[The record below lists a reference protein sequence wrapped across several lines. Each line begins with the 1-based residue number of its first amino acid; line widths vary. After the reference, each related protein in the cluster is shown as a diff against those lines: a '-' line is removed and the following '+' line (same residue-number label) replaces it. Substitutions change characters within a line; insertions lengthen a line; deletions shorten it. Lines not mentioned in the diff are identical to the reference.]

1 MRFDAARDA
10 DDQSCRENDLCGGV
24 GDDPDRGEGRGRLA
38 DGESLSP
45 GLEGGLAHA
54 VGGAEGGDRLA
65 RGLPASNEVAPEGQ
79 FVNGVYVE
87 RLSREK
93 RVLLTRSEEVRLERL
108 VIAMAEKLQT
118 SVKLSHLMRATL
130 TLLQHAESELLRQ
143 CELAQA
149 MKRPDNNSPGELLA
163 FEGAIAEVVHRAL
176 HAATPFSNVKHD
188 GPINGD
194 SPPGSVT
201 L

>member
-1 MRFDAARDA
+1 M
-10 DDQSCRENDLCGGV
+10 
-24 GDDPDRGEGRGRLA
+24 
-38 DGESLSP
+38 
-45 GLEGGLAHA
+45 
-54 VGGAEGGDRLA
+54 
-65 RGLPASNEVAPEGQ
+65 
-79 FVNGVYVE
+79 NGVYVE

-163 FEGAIAEVVHRAL
+163 FEGAIAEVIHRAL
-176 HAATPFSNVKHD
+176 HAAPPFSDANDDVLA
-188 GPINGD
+188 NGD
-194 SPPGSVT
+194 SPSGSVSQ
-201 L
+201 

>member
-1 MRFDAARDA
+1 MDPGQTPSSA
-10 DDQSCRENDLCGGV
+10 DFALYRQVTSGRCAH
-24 GDDPDRGEGRGRLA
+24 GRGA
-38 DGESLSP
+38 
-45 GLEGGLAHA
+45 A
-54 VGGAEGGDRLA
+54 VGHLALQQRFRYRLHNGWESSGGR
-65 RGLPASNEVAPEGQ
+65 Q

-149 MKRPDNNSPGELLA
+149 MKRPDNNSPEELLA
-163 FEGAIAEVVHRAL
+163 FEGALA
-176 HAATPFSNVKHD
+176 
-188 GPINGD
+188 
-194 SPPGSVT
+194 
-201 L
+201 

>member
-1 MRFDAARDA
+1 M
-10 DDQSCRENDLCGGV
+10 GI
-24 GDDPDRGEGRGRLA
+24 
-38 DGESLSP
+38 
-45 GLEGGLAHA
+45 A
-54 VGGAEGGDRLA
+54 VEEQFL
-65 RGLPASNEVAPEGQ
+65 NEAVI
-79 FVNGVYVE
+79 E

-130 TLLQHAESELLRQ
+130 TLLQHAEAELLRQ

-149 MKRPDNNSPGELLA
+149 MKRPDNNSPADLLA

-176 HAATPFSNVKHD
+176 RAAPPFSDVKSD
-188 GPINGD
+188 VPGGGDPPSGP
-194 SPPGSVT
+194 VAQ
-201 L
+201 

>member
-1 MRFDAARDA
+1 M
-10 DDQSCRENDLCGGV
+10 
-24 GDDPDRGEGRGRLA
+24 
-38 DGESLSP
+38 
-45 GLEGGLAHA
+45 
-54 VGGAEGGDRLA
+54 
-65 RGLPASNEVAPEGQ
+65 
-79 FVNGVYVE
+79 NGVYVE

-149 MKRPDNNSPGELLA
+149 MKRPDNSSPVELLA

-176 HAATPFSNVKHD
+176 HAAPPFSDVKD
-188 GPINGD
+188 DVPANGD
-194 SPPGSVT
+194 SPSGSVRQ
-201 L
+201 